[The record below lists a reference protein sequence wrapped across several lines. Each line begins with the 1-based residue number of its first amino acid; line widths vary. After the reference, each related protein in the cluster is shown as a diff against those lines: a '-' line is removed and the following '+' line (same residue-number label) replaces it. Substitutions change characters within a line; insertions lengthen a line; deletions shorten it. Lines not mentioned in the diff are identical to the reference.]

1 MTPGNNVIEVV
12 LRLVDEISKPLA
24 GAEAKLA
31 GLKKAAL
38 VGGTA
43 AVVAAA
49 AGIGYMVKKLIDAE
63 QNTARL
69 DIAYDNLGKQA
80 GVTRKNLDEYADA
93 LLHTTTFSS
102 DVIKQSEALLLTFT
116 KVRGEGFERTLKVAA
131 DMATAMGTD
140 LPSAVG
146 RLGRALQQ
154 PSTGFELLARSG
166 VRFSLTEQ
174 KVIEDMVATGDAAG
188 AQAKLLALLEQR
200 YAGTATAMRNTLGG
214 ALEGLKNQLA
224 DLVSA
229 DRGSFSSTTAAVEK
243 LTAAVGSP
251 EVKTAAN
258 TFGTALAL
266 LTGKLVDYTAAVING
281 ATATGEF
288 IAKWASGN
296 WRGTGPLDVAFSR
309 RDQLKEELSALNP
322 LVLGYAKRKAA
333 LEAELKANEKL
344 IQQLQVENTLSAKY
358 AGNRGAAAAAAATV
372 EGVGD
377 VEERLRKFSELQ
389 KDLRTDVQ
397 KTADMVKQEMQNIAK
412 LYTLSDAQL
421 AEQGFTRGDLD
432 KAAQAL
438 RAKLSD
444 AAAKAGKGASRS
456 FTEALQTDLD
466 RMVWAPRIELTPAEE
481 LLRGVVA
488 QTATGMELAK
498 KVALDTW
505 TDFVARL
512 QSLLEMSKITAEQMK
527 EFERRYLDQELQP
540 IVVTVPKILPKTEDF
555 MQPFR
560 ERMAENIHDAIAG
573 ALEGIGTKSGKDVA
587 RDFLNAFRSTIA
599 QAGALIIEKALGLD
613 KLATGGGPLGKIFGA
628 LFPRTVG
635 TGSKEAAPGGAAQAP
650 GSAAGGCAAACAE
663 QVVSTVAKTTASGF
677 GDIFKQY
684 ASNLWGVVKPLI
696 SGAWKAITNI
706 VSKIWDFIKTAIAA
720 IRTIATSASAS
731 SGSSGGGLLG
741 MAGSAIAS
749 YFGGSAGGG
758 RIPARKPRK
767 VNEEG
772 PEVIV
777 PDVPMRVYNQRQLAF
792 AGATAGGMGGGTFTF
807 APTYHV
813 KIDAGKNADAKDT
826 AAQFYAVMAKRDAQM
841 EERIFNRLRR
851 NGLGRL
857 SR

>member
-63 QNTARL
+63 QSTARL

-93 LLHTTTFSS
+93 LLRSTTFSS

-154 PSTGFELLARSG
+154 PATGFELLARSG

-188 AQAKLLALLEQR
+188 AQAKLLSLLEQR
-200 YAGTATAMRNTLGG
+200 YAGNAAAMRNTLGG
-214 ALEGLKNQLA
+214 ALTGLKNQLA

-229 DRGSFSSTTAAVEK
+229 DRGSFGSTTAAVEK
-243 LTAAVGSP
+243 LTAAIGSP

-258 TFGTALAL
+258 TFGTAIAT
-266 LTGKLVDYTAAVING
+266 LTGKLVDYTAAIING

-288 IAKWASGN
+288 IAKWATGN
-296 WRGTGPLDVAFSR
+296 WRGTEPLDVAFSR

-322 LVLGYAKRKAA
+322 LVLGYSKRKAA

-344 IQQLQVENTLSAKY
+344 IQQLQVENTLSARY
-358 AGNRGAAAAAAATV
+358 AGNRAAAAAASTV

-377 VEERLRKFSELQ
+377 VEERLRKFAELQ

-397 KTADMVKQEMQNIAK
+397 KTADMVKQEMQNIAQ

-438 RAKLSD
+438 RVKLAD

-512 QSLLEMSKITAEQMK
+512 QSLLEMGKITVEQMK

-587 RDFLNAFRSTIA
+587 RDFLTAFRSTIA
-599 QAGALIIEKALGLD
+599 QAGALVVEKALGLD
-613 KLATGGGPLGKIFGA
+613 KLATGGGPLGKVLDSIFSRGK
-628 LFPRTVG
+628 RTA
-635 TGSKEAAPGGAAQAP
+635 TGGAPAAGGPASLP
-650 GSAAGGCAAACAE
+650 GAEAGGCAATCAE

-720 IRTIATSASAS
+720 VRTIATSASAS
-731 SGSSGGGLLG
+731 GGSSGGLLG
-741 MAGSAIAS
+741 MAGTAIAS

-772 PEVIV
+772 PELIV

-792 AGATAGGMGGGTFTF
+792 AGATGGMGGGTFTF
-807 APTYHV
+807 APTYNV
-813 KIDAGKNADAKDT
+813 RIDGGKNDKPEDT
-826 AAQFYAVMAKRDAQM
+826 AAQFYAIMAKRDAQM
-841 EERIFNRLRR
+841 EERIFTRLRR